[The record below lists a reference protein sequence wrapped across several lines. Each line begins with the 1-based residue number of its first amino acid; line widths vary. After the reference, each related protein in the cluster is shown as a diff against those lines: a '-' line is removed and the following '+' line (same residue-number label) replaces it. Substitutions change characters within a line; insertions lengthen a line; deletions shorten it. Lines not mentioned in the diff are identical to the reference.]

1 MDLLAWQRGPPQLKG
16 GERGMSAEPEFEG
29 FDLTFDDTEWT
40 ERWLDVAIAQ
50 VPADAYPGGY
60 RVERR
65 TLHEVEVFGQPYRVA
80 MPLDCG
86 FLYDPDGQLW
96 MSNTPQERIMMY
108 NNGRRSWG
116 NVLVGGLGLGLYPQY
131 AALGAAGEA
140 TRFTIV
146 ERSPAVR
153 DIVEPT
159 LRSAL
164 RVPLEVQAA
173 RVEDVLSGPAAAH
186 YDTIF
191 IDTWATLDATRLPAI
206 NRLRDLALRH
216 LTADGQVLLWG
227 YRWMVRL
234 FEQACRQ
241 LLQVPP
247 AQRRS
252 WLTARAGASPEAI
265 ALLAPVVDHF
275 EERPVGN
282 LDAALDW
289 CRRYV
294 VQVSA

>member
-1 MDLLAWQRGPPQLKG
+1 MDPLAWQRGLPQLNG
-16 GERGMSAEPEFEG
+16 SEQGMSVEPEFEG
-29 FDLTFDDTEWT
+29 FDPIFDDTEWT
-40 ERWLDVAIAQ
+40 ERWLDVTIAQ
-50 VPADAYPGGY
+50 VPAGTYPGGY

-65 TLHEVEVFGQPYRVA
+65 TLHEVEVFGQPYRVT

-86 FLYDPDGQLW
+86 FLCDPDGRLW

-108 NNGRRSWG
+108 NDGRRSWG

-146 ERSPAVR
+146 ERSPVVR
-153 DIVEPT
+153 DIVAPT

-164 RVPLEVQAA
+164 RVPFEIQAGQ
-173 RVEDVLSGPAAAH
+173 VEDVLSGSAATR

-191 IDTWATLDATRLPAI
+191 IDTWATLDAARLPAI
-206 NRLRDLALRH
+206 NRLRDMALRH

-241 LLQVPP
+241 LLEVPL

-252 WLTARAGASPEAI
+252 WLTARAGASPEVI
-265 ALLAPVVDHF
+265 ALLAPIVDHF
-275 EERPVGN
+275 EKRPAGDI
-282 LDAALDW
+282 DAALAW
-289 CRRYV
+289 CRRHV